1 VGAKKSNKDKISD
14 LERDVKRYKYLA
26 EAKQRELN
34 ARKEEVK
41 QIKAE
46 ARAGLEAAGM
56 HITVLLGRLGEDS
69 VFISHKDIKAAAKT
83 KVYIKPSEEGF
94 TIGVEKGAAK

>member
-1 VGAKKSNKDKISD
+1 
-14 LERDVKRYKYLA
+14 
-26 EAKQRELN
+26 
-34 ARKEEVK
+34 
-41 QIKAE
+41 
-46 ARAGLEAAGM
+46 M